1 MGMAESAV
9 ISLDITAAQE
19 EEVKA
24 PTGLVDGSETETRRI
39 S

>member
-9 ISLDITAAQE
+9 INLDLNQE
-19 EEVKA
+19 S
-24 PTGLVDGSETETRRI
+24 GLVVDTGSGTETRRI